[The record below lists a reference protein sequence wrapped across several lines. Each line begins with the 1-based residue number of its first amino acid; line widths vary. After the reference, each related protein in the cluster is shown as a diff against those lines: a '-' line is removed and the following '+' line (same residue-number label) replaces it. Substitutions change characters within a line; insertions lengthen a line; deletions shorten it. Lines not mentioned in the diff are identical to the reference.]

1 MGDFTLEGS
10 QGRYR
15 LSGVADM
22 SSARALLERG
32 YAEFHGQP
40 KIEVDLAGLTG
51 ADSAGLAVLLAW
63 ISRAHASHQALR
75 FTGLPATL
83 AALARVCGVEAM
95 LGSAAATA

>member
-1 MGDFTLEGS
+1 VAAFTLEGS

-32 YAEFHGQP
+32 YAEFRGQAEV
-40 KIEVDLAGLTG
+40 EVDLAGLTG
-51 ADSAGLAVLLAW
+51 ADGAGLAVLLAW
-63 ISRAHASHQALR
+63 LSRARQTRQVLR

-83 AALARVCGVEAM
+83 AALARVCGVDGM
-95 LGSAAATA
+95 LEPSAAA